1 MREGDMRTEQ
11 AASVVKSE
19 KAVNL
24 LKEMYG
30 ETRVEENAARYVMVA
45 EGFKKEFGDKEFSF
59 FSSPGRTEIGGNHTD
74 HNNGKV
80 LAGSVHLDCV
90 AAAAPNGTDIVHII
104 SENYNQYLTI
114 DLNDLEPTDKTTGT
128 EPLLKGIFAGLREMG
143 FEVKGF
149 DAYSTSNVIGG
160 AGVSSSAAFEM
171 LVCTMVDHLFNAG
184 KIGVVAYAK
193 AGQYAENKYWL
204 KASGLLDQLACAVG
218 GMITIDF
225 ANIAEPEIREIQ
237 CSFDDMKHD
246 LVIINTGKGHADLS
260 AEYSAVPNEMKKVAQ
275 FFGKEVLQQV
285 TEDEIIEHV
294 QEIRKFAGDR
304 AVLRAFHFM
313 EENKRVEDEVKAL
326 EAKDY
331 DTFFRK
337 ITESGDSSWKW
348 LQNCYC
354 NETPDEQSITVALA
368 LTKLYLDK
376 IGRGVCRVH
385 GGGFAGVIA
394 AYLPKEETAGF
405 VKYIDKVLGKGSAY
419 VMHIRPQ
426 GAIKVEF

>member
-1 MREGDMRTEQ
+1 MRTEQ
-11 AASVVKSE
+11 AASAVRSE
-19 KAVNL
+19 KAISL
-24 LKEMYG
+24 FKEMYG
-30 ETRVEENAARYVMVA
+30 ETRAEENAARYVMVA
-45 EGFKKEFGDKEFSF
+45 EGFKKEFGDREFSF
-59 FSSPGRTEIGGNHTD
+59 FSAPGRTEIGGNHTD
-74 HNNGKV
+74 HNHGKV

-114 DLNDLEPTDKTTGT
+114 DLNDLEPTDKTMGT
-128 EPLLKGIFAGLREMG
+128 EPLLKGIFAGLRKMG

-171 LVCTMVDHLFNAG
+171 LVCAMVDHLFNEG

-193 AGQYAENKYWL
+193 AGQYAENKYWM

-225 ANIAEPEIREIQ
+225 ANVAEPKICEVQ

-246 LVIINTGKGHADLS
+246 LVIVNTGKGHADLS

-285 TEDEIIEHV
+285 SEDAIIEHV

-354 NETPDEQSITVALA
+354 NETPEEQSITVALA

-405 VKYIDKVLGKGSAY
+405 VNYIDKALGSGSAY

-426 GAIKVEF
+426 GAVKVEL